1 MKFPIPTI
9 RHTLAHI
16 MAYAVKQMFPETK
29 FGIGPV
35 IEDGFYYDFD
45 VEHSFSDKDFAEIEK
60 QMRQIIAD
68 QLPVEHIFM
77 PVEEALAAFRK
88 DKQSRNKK

>member
-1 MKFPIPTI
+1 MIFIVVLLSLINYQMEKYSINTI
-9 RHTLAHI
+9 RHTLAHV

-45 VEHSFSDKDFAEIEK
+45 TEHSFSDKDFAEIEK
-60 QMRQIIAD
+60 RMRKIIAD
-68 QLPVEHIFM
+68 KGQVED
-77 PVEEALAAFRK
+77 L
-88 DKQSRNKK
+88 